1 LTKICPNLGGQPAFT
16 QASPFHLLWGFSSVF
31 FAQVKK
37 QIRSIHGNPYGNVML
52 DNLPRSGLGL
62 PTETGGSAAT
72 GGGGG
77 NAIETC
83 RFILARSGLGLPTE
97 TRGSAATGGGGGNAI
112 ATCRFILPRADLAY
126 PPKPEG
132 AQRLEAEVG
141 TP

>member
-1 LTKICPNLGGQPAFT
+1 MRKSFDGLAAAARNTIQVEPSSGAAFLFTKCTAWHILESVNRLFIWVSSVNLTKICPNLGGQPAFT

-52 DNLPRSGLGL
+52 DNLPR
-62 PTETGGSAAT
+62 
-72 GGGGG
+72 
-77 NAIETC
+77 
-83 RFILARSGLGLPTE
+83 
-97 TRGSAATGGGGGNAI
+97 
-112 ATCRFILPRADLAY
+112 ADLAY

>member
-1 LTKICPNLGGQPAFT
+1 MKKSQFTESQIVAILKKCTAWHILESVNRLFIWVSSVNLTKICPNLGGQPAFT

-52 DNLPRSGLGL
+52 DNLPR
-62 PTETGGSAAT
+62 
-72 GGGGG
+72 
-77 NAIETC
+77 
-83 RFILARSGLGLPTE
+83 
-97 TRGSAATGGGGGNAI
+97 
-112 ATCRFILPRADLAY
+112 ADLAY